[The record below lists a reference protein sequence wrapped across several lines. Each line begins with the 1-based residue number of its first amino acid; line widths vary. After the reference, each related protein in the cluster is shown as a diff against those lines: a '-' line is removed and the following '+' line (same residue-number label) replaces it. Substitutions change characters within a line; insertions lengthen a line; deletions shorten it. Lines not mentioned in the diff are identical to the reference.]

1 MFNWLFK
8 LYLLIRGDRFAR
20 DKLEEIRD
28 EIHKNTLDI
37 NSRVDRLEIHLVRIE
52 SELQS
57 HINTTSAN
65 YEVLEQKI
73 NAATVA
79 SELMLQMLND
89 RFDALNLKIDLLRK

>member
-1 MFNWLFK
+1 MWNWLLK

-28 EIHKNTLDI
+28 EIHKNTIQI
-37 NSRVDRLEIHLVRIE
+37 NSKMEQLEIHLVRIE

-65 YEVLEQKI
+65 HELLEQKI
-73 NAATVA
+73 NASAIA
-79 SELMLQMLND
+79 NELLLKMLDD
-89 RFDALNLKIDLLRK
+89 RFDALNLKIDLLKH

>member
-1 MFNWLFK
+1 MFQWLVK

-28 EIHKNTLDI
+28 EIHRNSLEI
-37 NSRVDRLEIHLVRIE
+37 NSRVDQLQIHLVRIQ
-52 SELQS
+52 SELQT
-57 HINTTSAN
+57 HINTTNAN

-73 NAATVA
+73 NASTVA
-79 SELMLQMLND
+79 SELMLKMLSD

>member
-1 MFNWLFK
+1 MFNWLIK

-28 EIHKNTLDI
+28 QIHRNSLEI
-37 NSRVDRLEIHLVRIE
+37 NSRVDELQVHLVRIE
-52 SELQS
+52 SELKT

-73 NAATVA
+73 NASQVA
-79 SELMLQMLND
+79 SELMIKMIND
-89 RFDALNLKIDLLRK
+89 RFDALNLKIDLLKR

>member
-1 MFNWLFK
+1 MFNWLIK

>member
-1 MFNWLFK
+1 MFSWLIK

-28 EIHKNTLDI
+28 EIHRNSLEI
-37 NSRVDRLEIHLVRIE
+37 NSRVDQLQIHLVRIQ
-52 SELQS
+52 SELQT
-57 HINTTSAN
+57 HINTTNAN

-73 NAATVA
+73 NASTVA
-79 SELMLQMLND
+79 SELMLKMLSD

>member
-1 MFNWLFK
+1 MFNWLIK

-28 EIHKNTLDI
+28 EIHKNAIEI
-37 NSRVDRLEIHLVRIE
+37 NLRVEQLEIHLVRIE
-52 SELQS
+52 SELQA

-65 YEVLEQKI
+65 YEFLEQKI
-73 NAATVA
+73 NASHFA
-79 SELMLQMLND
+79 SELMLKMLND